1 MFQIRLQYNDDHTM
15 SSLYWRFIRSS
26 SYPVDVV
33 VDNIQT
39 DMVQRIESWL
49 DAALLVVLLLLIKK
63 LNLF

>member
-1 MFQIRLQYNDDHTM
+1 M